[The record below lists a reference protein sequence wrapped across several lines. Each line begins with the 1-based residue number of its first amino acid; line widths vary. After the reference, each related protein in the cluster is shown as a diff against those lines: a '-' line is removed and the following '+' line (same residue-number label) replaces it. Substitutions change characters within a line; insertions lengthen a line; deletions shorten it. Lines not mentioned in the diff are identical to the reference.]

1 MKLPFCGKSGVRNI
15 ANKEA
20 AFSEAAF
27 FCGLSGCFKRIQGA
41 ISVVCMNF
49 LPYPVLDRE
58 EVVLCDGLGL

>member
-1 MKLPFCGKSGVRNI
+1 MVNPASAILPIRRLPFRRQL
-15 ANKEA
+15 
-20 AFSEAAF
+20 